1 MRRVVSKMEDKVQQR
16 LVKFGGAAESKEE
29 KLAKLK
35 ARKERFAAVSS
46 SSLGNTSSNES
57 R

>member
-1 MRRVVSKMEDKVQQR
+1 MRRVISKMEDKVQQR
-16 LVKFGGAAESKEE
+16 LVKFGSTSESKEE

-46 SSLGNTSSNES
+46 ASLSNTSSNEA

>member
-1 MRRVVSKMEDKVQQR
+1 MEDKVQQR
-16 LVKFGGAAESKEE
+16 LVKFGSTSESKEE

-46 SSLGNTSSNES
+46 ASLSNTSSNEA